1 MAQQRTQ
8 LENVRRRLPHY
19 LEPSVGLC
27 CGLRLDELQQVV
39 AGTLIPTADQLNAL
53 SRCMQLPEFPNT
65 LTETA

>member
-1 MAQQRTQ
+1 VAQQRTQ

-39 AGTLIPTADQLNAL
+39 AGTLIPTPEQLNAL
-53 SRCMQLPEFPNT
+53 SRRMRLPQYPNT
-65 LTETA
+65 KAVA